1 MLKIDFVIPLF
12 NEQETLESFHQ
23 MLEATKLPEGYSRRY
38 LYINDGSTDKTQS
51 ILRKLAEGDSRMVV
65 LEFSRNFG
73 HQAALS
79 AGLDAASGDVVI
91 MMDGDGQHPPSL
103 LPEMLRLHEGGCDV
117 VQARRLDE
125 TRSRGLFKRFTSS
138 SFYLLLRAIGEI
150 ELVEGASDFRLLSR
164 RAVEALRQL
173 PEYHRFLRGMTAWIG
188 FTSAVVPY
196 QASKRIAGDSKYSL
210 RKMVRLAGDGIFS
223 FSLVPLR
230 IGLFLGFAFIVA
242 AVFELLYIGTVWLGG
257 GRDRLVPG
265 WSSLVLILTVSS
277 AINMILLGVLGVY
290 VGNIFREVK
299 RRPVYLIQSRI
310 GDADSK

>member
-103 LPEMLRLHEGGCDV
+103 LPEMLRLHEGGWTKHDRADCSND
-117 VQARRLDE
+117 
-125 TRSRGLFKRFTSS
+125 SRAAPFTSC
-138 SFYLLLRAIGEI
+138 FAP
-150 ELVEGASDFRLLSR
+150 LVKLSWSKEPR
-164 RAVEALRQL
+164 
-173 PEYHRFLRGMTAWIG
+173 
-188 FTSAVVPY
+188 TSV
-196 QASKRIAGDSKYSL
+196 
-210 RKMVRLAGDGIFS
+210 
-223 FSLVPLR
+223 
-230 IGLFLGFAFIVA
+230 
-242 AVFELLYIGTVWLGG
+242 
-257 GRDRLVPG
+257 
-265 WSSLVLILTVSS
+265 SSLAAPWRRCVSCR
-277 AINMILLGVLGVY
+277 
-290 VGNIFREVK
+290 NI
-299 RRPVYLIQSRI
+299 I
-310 GDADSK
+310 GSFAA